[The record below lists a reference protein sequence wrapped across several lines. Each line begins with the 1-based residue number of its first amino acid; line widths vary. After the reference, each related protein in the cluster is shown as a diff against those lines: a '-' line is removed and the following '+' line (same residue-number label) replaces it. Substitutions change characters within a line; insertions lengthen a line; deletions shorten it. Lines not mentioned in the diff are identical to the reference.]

1 MMILKN
7 LMNSPG
13 TVEIARYRGLRKFR
27 KIKNTLGLMTFIKFL
42 MTVCVKLHAFCVD
55 LKYVV

>member
-1 MMILKN
+1 
-7 LMNSPG
+7 MNSPG
-13 TVEIARYRGLRKFR
+13 TVETARYRGLRKFR

-42 MTVCVKLHAFCVD
+42 MTVCVKLHTFCVD